1 MTVPSYQ
8 QQQTLLS
15 QITCTGIGV
24 HSGKEVQ
31 VRLAPALEYEGVR
44 FVLGRGEHAVE
55 VQANW
60 RAVVDT
66 RLCTTLGH
74 ATGAKI
80 STVEHLMA
88 ALAGCGVDN
97 TKIFVEGEEL
107 PILDGSS
114 LGFVEA
120 IQKVGLRRQPA
131 VRQAF
136 RVRKPVRVQEGK
148 AFLEITPSPY
158 FEASLEVPLKGAKTQ
173 FFHYTSKT
181 HDFETVASAR
191 TFSLLEQVQ
200 QMQAAGFIKGGGLE
214 NAVVLDGETV
224 LNPEGLRFPDE
235 CARHKVLDMIGD
247 LALAGRPILGHVR
260 GIYPGHHL
268 NHLLLQKLMLD
279 VDAWELVPLPAL
291 GGIKDFSKKSAFRVA
306 TAQPVAVFETSAY
319 NR

>member
-1 MTVPSYQ
+1 MSVPPYQ
-8 QQQTLLS
+8 QQHTLLS
-15 QITCTGIGV
+15 QVTCAGIGV

-31 VRLAPALEYEGVR
+31 VRLAPALEYEGIR
-44 FVLGRGEHAVE
+44 FVLGQGEGAVE

-60 RAVVDT
+60 RSVVDT

-74 ATGAKI
+74 ASGAKI

-88 ALAGCGVDN
+88 ALSGCGVDN
-97 TKIFVEGEEL
+97 ARIFVEGEEL

-120 IQKVGLRRQPA
+120 IQKVALRKQPA
-131 VRQAF
+131 IRQAF
-136 RVRKPVRVQEGK
+136 RVRKPVRVEDGK
-148 AFLEITPSPY
+148 AFLELTPSPH
-158 FEASLEVPLKGAKTQ
+158 FEATLEVPLKGAKTQ
-173 FFHYTSKT
+173 FFHYSSKI
-181 HDFETVASAR
+181 HDFGAVASAR

-200 QMQAAGFIKGGGLE
+200 QMQAAGFIKGGSLE

-247 LALAGRPILGHVR
+247 LALAGRPVLGHVR
-260 GIYPGHHL
+260 GIYPGHYL

-279 VDAWELVPLPAL
+279 VDAWELVPLPVL
-291 GGIKDFSKKSAFRVA
+291 DIKDFSKKPVFRGSVE
-306 TAQPVAVFETSAY
+306 QPVAVFEASAY